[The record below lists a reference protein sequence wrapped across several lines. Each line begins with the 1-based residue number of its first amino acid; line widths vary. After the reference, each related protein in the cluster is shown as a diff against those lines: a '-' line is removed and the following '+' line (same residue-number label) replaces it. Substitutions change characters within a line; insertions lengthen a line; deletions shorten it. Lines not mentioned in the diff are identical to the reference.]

1 MKKILIPVLL
11 VVAMAVGCAPGGPI
25 IIGTGNQP
33 PVINSFSAD
42 PPAIAAGESSTLSWT
57 VSGATSVSIDQG
69 IGSVA
74 LSGSR
79 AVTPATTTIYTLTAT
94 NPAGSVTATAQVAV
108 SGAPPPSEPPAPEPS
123 PPTPTGLPVVS
134 YFTANPPIIATGGS
148 TTLSWS
154 VSNATSVT
162 IEPGVGTVGP
172 AGTASVSPAT
182 STTYTLTA
190 SNAAGWYSVTVTVI
204 VTAAPPAGQP
214 DLVITDI
221 SRTGDTITYKIKNQG
236 DATAGPSTSRL
247 RVDGVVKAN
256 DSVGSLS
263 PGQERTESFA
273 GYTYECSGTSDSLV
287 VEADAGDAVAE
298 ASEANNSYSESWL
311 CIVFLP
317 PTPPLVVKKADLV
330 IEDIWLRGNTVYYR
344 IKNQGSLGAGP
355 TKTALYTYPCLVPC
369 QPKAYDAV
377 PSLAAG
383 ASSVQRFATYSFSC
397 PVLSVKVEADKNGD
411 VAEWNEGN
419 NSRSEDLCP

>member
-1 MKKILIPVLL
+1 MKKVLVSVLL
-11 VVAMAVGCAPGGPI
+11 VMAMGAGCAPGGPI

-42 PPAIAAGESSTLSWT
+42 PPTIAAGESSTLSWT
-57 VSGATSVSIDQG
+57 VTGATSVTIDQG

-94 NPAGSVTATAQVAV
+94 NPAGSVTATAQVVV
-108 SGAPPPSEPPAPEPS
+108 SGAPPPSEPS
-123 PPTPTGLPVVS
+123 PPTPSGLPVVS
-134 YFTANPPIIATGGS
+134 YFTASPPIIPVGGS

-182 STTYTLTA
+182 NTTYTLTA

-204 VTAAPPAGQP
+204 VTAAPPSGQP

-221 SRTGDTITYKIKNQG
+221 SRSGDTISYKIKNQG

-247 RVDGVVKAN
+247 RVDGAVKAN

-263 PGQERTESFA
+263 PGQERTESFV

-298 ASEANNSYSESWL
+298 ASEANNSHSESWL
-311 CIVFLP
+311 CMVVFK
-317 PTPPLVVKKADLV
+317 PPLIVKKADLV
-330 IEDIWLRGNTVYYR
+330 IEDIWLVGNTVYYR
-344 IKNQGSLGAGP
+344 IKNQGSLDAGP
-355 TKTALYTYPCLVPC
+355 TTTALYTYPCLVPC
-369 QPKAYDAV
+369 QPKAYDSV

-383 ASSVQRFATYSFSC
+383 ASMVQRFGTYSFSC
-397 PVLSVKVEADKNGD
+397 PVFSVTVEADKNGD
-411 VAEWNEGN
+411 VAEWNEDN
-419 NSRSEDLCP
+419 NSRNEDLCP